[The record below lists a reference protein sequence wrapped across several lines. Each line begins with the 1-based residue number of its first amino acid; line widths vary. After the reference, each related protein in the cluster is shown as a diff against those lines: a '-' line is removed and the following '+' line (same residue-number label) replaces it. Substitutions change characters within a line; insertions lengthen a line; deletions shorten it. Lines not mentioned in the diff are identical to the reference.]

1 LDQPDYIVE
10 RRHALRKKAGLRDKD
25 GMVSWWPKKSK
36 NIYLHMI
43 TKNLDARFCIEL
55 CPISITISEVPPF
68 TFVDRLVKGD
78 VIREVEVFCL
88 N

>member
-1 LDQPDYIVE
+1 
-10 RRHALRKKAGLRDKD
+10 
-25 GMVSWWPKKSK
+25 
-36 NIYLHMI
+36 MI

-55 CPISITISEVPPF
+55 CPISMTISEVPPF